1 MTMAMFN
8 KKYIRGCDDYPEASY
23 LSKGKNYNGKVHL
36 DVILYVGLW
45 FMSKW
50 DKRKDDIVV
59 LACHI
64 L

>member
-1 MTMAMFN
+1 MTTAMFN
-8 KKYIRGCDDYPEASY
+8 KKYIRVCDDYPEGSY
-23 LSKGKNYNGKVHL
+23 LGKGEIIMEKVDV

-59 LACHI
+59 LACPI
-64 L
+64 I

>member
-1 MTMAMFN
+1 MTTAMFN
-8 KKYIRGCDDYPEASY
+8 KKYIRVCDDYPEGSY
-23 LSKGKNYNGKVHL
+23 LGKGEIIMEKVNV

-64 L
+64 I